1 MRSRVFRM
9 LWIANVFSSIGT
21 WMQDVGAGW
30 LMTSLA
36 PTPVMVALV
45 QTATTVPMF
54 LLAIPAGALA
64 DLLDRRRV
72 LIATQL
78 WMASWA
84 LALGILTVS
93 GAMDAYRLLL
103 LVFLIGLGASV
114 SMPAWVALMPDL
126 VPRRD
131 LPAAVA
137 LNSMAVNAS
146 RAIGPAAAGL
156 LIGSLG
162 TGTVFLFNAVSYLGI
177 VGALLLWHPAAEQ
190 PALPVER
197 FAAAVRTGLRY
208 VRFSCQLRTIMLRGG
223 LFFLFGSVLWALL
236 PLVARQQVGG
246 GPATFGLM
254 VAMLGGGAV
263 VGALLLPWARRNWSV
278 SQLVLGGSLLFSAAL
293 VLLGQ
298 SRSVATALPTLFL
311 AGVAWLAVLSSL
323 FVSAQLS
330 LPRWV
335 RGRGLSVFMAV
346 FMGSLAG
353 GAFLW
358 GHVADALGLPAAL
371 GAAAA
376 GLAIAAAAS
385 ARLRF
390 DPSVSDDLEPSGHW
404 PEPET
409 EAPVRGEEGPVMVT
423 VEYDID
429 PAQRDGFLRLLA
441 RLGATRRRDGAYF
454 WSHFEDAARAGRI
467 VEVFLVESWVE
478 HLRQHARVTVND
490 RELQRE
496 LDVYLVDRP
505 SRVRHWV
512 HRRPEREDEGSWHDG
527 SRRTDPA
534 ACPPPDTR

>member
-1 MRSRVFRM
+1 MRSPVFRM

-45 QTATTVPMF
+45 QTATTIPMF

-64 DLLDRRRV
+64 DLVDRRRV

-84 LALGILTVS
+84 LVLGVVTVV
-93 GAMDAYRLLL
+93 GAVDAYLLLL

-126 VPRRD
+126 VSRRD

-146 RAIGPAAAGL
+146 RAIGPAAAGF
-156 LIGSLG
+156 LIGSFG

-177 VGALLLWHPAAEQ
+177 VAALLVWRPTSEQ

-197 FAAAVRTGLRY
+197 FTAAIRTGLRY

-236 PLVARQQVGG
+236 PLLARQQVGG

-263 VGALLLPWARRNWSV
+263 SGALLLPWARRSWTV
-278 SQLVLGGSLLFSAAL
+278 SQLVLGGSLVFATAL
-293 VLLGQ
+293 VLLSQ
-298 SRSVATALPTLFL
+298 SRSVATALPTMFL

-335 RGRGLSVFMAV
+335 RGRGLSVFMTI
-346 FMGSLAG
+346 FMGSLAS

-358 GHVADALGLPAAL
+358 GNVADAIGLPAAL
-371 GAAAA
+371 GVAA
-376 GLAIAAAAS
+376 GGLVLAALGS

-390 DPSVSDDLEPSGHW
+390 DPSVGDDLEPSGHW
-404 PEPET
+404 PDPET
-409 EAPVRGEEGPVMVT
+409 GATVGQEEGPVMVT

-429 PAQRDGFLRLLA
+429 PAQRDGFLRLLM

-454 WSHFEDAARAGRI
+454 WSHFEDTAQAGRI

-490 RELQRE
+490 RESQRE
-496 LDVYLVDRP
+496 LDVYLKGGP
-505 SRVRHWV
+505 ARVRHWV
-512 HRRPEREDEGSWHDG
+512 HRRPARADEGW
-527 SRRTDPA
+527 RRA
-534 ACPPPDTR
+534 